1 MKQLFI
7 FFSLGLVFAS
17 CVSKKKYLSLKEDN
31 IDLQDDNSDLVAAVN
46 RVSFV
51 NDSLKKQINF
61 LDSLLRIAD
70 TKNNSSGGAI
80 SSDASGKAKT
90 VPVISKTAEYDKKA
104 LYIYNIPNYIF
115 WPTSVKADKFLIG
128 TIGESKMNSA
138 LGAFMYGKN
147 IRHLPAF
154 VEPYA
159 PAPGKFYHMIFISEG
174 KQKEFQKIKKEL
186 KDQPVLLLVEN
197 QSLEKIGAHINFY
210 VEGEK
215 IKFNINK
222 KSIERSGM
230 NVSDQL
236 IKLSQAN

>member
-7 FFSLGLVFAS
+7 FFSFGLLFTS
-17 CVSKKKYLSLKEDN
+17 CVSRKKYLSLKEDN
-31 IDLQDDNSDLVAAVN
+31 IGLQDDNSDLIDVVKKVN
-46 RVSFV
+46 FA
-51 NDSLKKQINF
+51 NDSLKKQISF
-61 LDSLLRIAD
+61 LDSLLRIAG
-70 TKNNSSGGAI
+70 TKNNSSSGAI
-80 SSDASGKAKT
+80 SSDASNKAKAA
-90 VPVISKTAEYDKKA
+90 PVISKTVEYDKKA

-115 WPTSVKADKFLIG
+115 WPTTVKTDKFLIG
-128 TIGESKMNSA
+128 IIGESKMNSA
-138 LGAFMYGKN
+138 LGAFIYGKN
-147 IRHLPAF
+147 IRHLPSF
-154 VEPYA
+154 VEPYS
-159 PAPGKFYHMIFISEG
+159 PAPGKFYHMVFISEG

-197 QSLEKIGAHINFY
+197 QSLEKMGAHVSFY

-222 KSIERSGM
+222 KLIEKSGM